1 MARRHG
7 NGELR
12 VAVREGVGKG
22 SGEGCRQLAL
32 KRLYEGVPPCT
43 RGRGPRHCG
52 CGGMPPHEAGRPCCG
67 VLRGLRGRDVGFAWE
82 LANPREVVPVPV
94 KGIVAPWPWRGPELT
109 LCPGWHDR
117 NVLDD

>member
-1 MARRHG
+1 MEVKTVQLARP
-7 NGELR
+7 
-12 VAVREGVGKG
+12 
-22 SGEGCRQLAL
+22 SGHLCLEKRDHRTALGIVDVVGCRPMTREDLVAACCED
-32 KRLYEGVPPCT
+32 YEDE
-43 RGRGPRHCG
+43 
-52 CGGMPPHEAGRPCCG
+52 MY
-67 VLRGLRGRDVGFAWE
+67 GFAWE